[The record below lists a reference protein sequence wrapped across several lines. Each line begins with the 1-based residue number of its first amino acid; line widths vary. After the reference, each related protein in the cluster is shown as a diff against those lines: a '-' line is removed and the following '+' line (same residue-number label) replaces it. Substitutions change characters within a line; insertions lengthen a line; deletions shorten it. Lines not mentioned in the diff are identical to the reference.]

1 MKHTSK
7 LFAAI
12 AVIAL
17 MVVGAIASAQ
27 SVLPLVANVNPTAD
41 RVQIIPNGQ
50 PSAQSV
56 YATPAEAAN
65 LSVYYKSAAVVSSGL
80 AASAYTHVFGNY
92 EQYATFNVNG
102 SAITY
107 LYLQTAPA
115 PNDGAR
121 ECAFSVPGVTTL
133 YWTANTGQTIDNAIT
148 SISAA
153 TGACYVYSASN
164 LTWDRN

>member
-1 MKHTSK
+1 MNRTTK
-7 LFAAI
+7 LLAAL
-12 AVIAL
+12 AVVAFT
-17 MVVGAIASAQ
+17 VVGAIASAQ
-27 SVLPLVANVNPTAD
+27 SLLPLVSNVSPTAD
-41 RVQIIPNGQ
+41 RIQVIQNGQ

-56 YATPAEAAN
+56 YATPAEASN
-65 LSVYYKSAAVVSSGL
+65 LSVYYKSGAVVSSGL
-80 AASAYTHVFGNY
+80 AKSAYTHVFGNF
-92 EQYATFNVNG
+92 EQYAIFNVG

-133 YWTANTGQTIDNAIT
+133 YWTANTGQTINNAVTAIT
-148 SISAA
+148 AA

-164 LTWDRN
+164 ATWDESD